1 MNKLK
6 TNNYLG
12 EMWKSVLLV
21 GLFSLLI
28 VSFSFAQGQSIVT
41 ALSSALKSLCT
52 DVKGMLGIA
61 MLLMIVVAALIYA
74 AGQIMGA
81 ETRARATVWA
91 TAMFTGAVIAAVI
104 YIVVPSVLSGLGF
117 PANCN

>member
-1 MNKLK
+1 MDKLK
-6 TNNYLG
+6 TNNYSG
-12 EMWKSVLLV
+12 EMLKSVILV

-28 VSFSFAQGQSIVT
+28 VSFSFAQTATSVT
-41 ALSSALKSLCT
+41 ALSGALSNLCK

-91 TAMFTGAVIAAVI
+91 TAMFTGAIIAAVI
-104 YIVVPSVLSGLGF
+104 YIVVPSVLKGLGF
-117 PANCN
+117 SASC